1 MAHLKEEIEE
11 FAGRVQNLIGE
22 HFTARGF
29 RHQPPTISVKFGR
42 KYAKLIR
49 VEGGEHTR
57 GSQSVYGFVSVDTG
71 DIFKAANWRA
81 PAKHDRESIF
91 NDDSGRRA
99 ATPPRITHAC

>member
-1 MAHLKEEIEE
+1 MAQFKKEIEE

-71 DIFKAANWRA
+71 DIFKAANWSA
-81 PAKHDRESIF
+81 PAKHARGSIF
-91 NDDSGRRA
+91 NDDGGMSA
-99 ATPPRITHAC
+99 CTPYGMIYL